1 MHEPIPDD
9 SVATG
14 LYWLA
19 FILTGSE
26 DISVNVTSEVLSSAS
41 GNLRRAVVIHSIAA
55 QEAELRRAC
64 DRYRPQ
70 IDYDCGSKLRTELDT
85 LPDFF
90 EVRDALRAID
100 VFPRYALLL
109 TVFEGFSVRDA
120 ARCLD
125 STEQSIRDAR
135 SDGLL
140 ALARNM
146 TPERIT
152 RKSQCAASNWA

>member
-1 MHEPIPDD
+1 MHESIPDN
-9 SVATG
+9 SVVTG

-26 DISVNVTSEVLSSAS
+26 DISVNVTAEVLSSAS
-41 GNLRRAVVIHSIAA
+41 GNLRRAVSFGRLPLRKPNCDGRATAIGCKPITTVSS
-55 QEAELRRAC
+55 ELRA
-64 DRYRPQ
+64 
-70 IDYDCGSKLRTELDT
+70 GLDA

-90 EVRDALRAID
+90 EVRDALLAID
-100 VFPRYALLL
+100 LFPRYALLL

-125 STEQSIRDAR
+125 SNEQSIRDAR

-146 TPERIT
+146 TPDT
-152 RKSQCAASNWA
+152 SL

>member
-1 MHEPIPDD
+1 MRESIPDD
-9 SVATG
+9 SAVTG

-26 DISVNVTSEVLSSAS
+26 GISVNVTSEVLSSAS

-55 QEAELRRAC
+55 QEAELRRAR

-70 IDYDCGSKLRTELDT
+70 TDYDCGSELRTGLDT

-90 EVRDALRAID
+90 EVRDALRVID
-100 VFPRYALLL
+100 IFPRYALLL
-109 TVFEGFSVRDA
+109 TVFESFSVRDA
-120 ARCLD
+120 AKCLD
-125 STEQSIRDAR
+125 SNEQAIRDAR

-146 TPERIT
+146 TSERIT
-152 RKSQCAASNWA
+152 RKSQWAASNWA